1 MTGKIFISHAHKDK
15 PVADKFVELLRLGC
29 ELTTNDIKYTS
40 DSSTGIRTGQKNFI
54 DDLLE
59 GIRTSPVVIF
69 LLSPNFY
76 NSVFCVSELGATW
89 GLDKEIYPILLPNFS
104 MNTVQDTLQVTQKGY
119 IDDKK
124 CLDDL
129 RDLILELYPQI
140 RSRTGEWGFR
150 RDQFLSEL
158 PSLIATLPKTDR
170 VDRREYEELQQS
182 YEAALA
188 ELKRKENERKFLSN
202 TIEQLKS
209 LKDAQQVQ
217 QLILSQ
223 SSDQEHFEDL
233 FNEVVGAFSNLPQIV
248 RKAIYEE
255 QIGEIFFAEQD
266 VYRGIRDREKAD
278 EALRSHYLSGYDGEP
293 RYKVR
298 QGNRKVKIA
307 LGKLSELD
315 EFLKKFKSDS
325 TFGQWFEDTYEVDI
339 DECLTNE
346 DFWKNYLYDKFEM

>member
-15 PVADKFVELLRLGC
+15 PVADKFVKLLRLGC

-129 RDLILELYPQI
+129 RAHLEI
-140 RSRTGEWGFR
+140 R
-150 RDQFLSEL
+150 LL
-158 PSLIATLPKTDR
+158 H
-170 VDRREYEELQQS
+170 V
-182 YEAALA
+182 
-188 ELKRKENERKFLSN
+188 
-202 TIEQLKS
+202 
-209 LKDAQQVQ
+209 
-217 QLILSQ
+217 
-223 SSDQEHFEDL
+223 
-233 FNEVVGAFSNLPQIV
+233 
-248 RKAIYEE
+248 
-255 QIGEIFFAEQD
+255 
-266 VYRGIRDREKAD
+266 
-278 EALRSHYLSGYDGEP
+278 
-293 RYKVR
+293 
-298 QGNRKVKIA
+298 
-307 LGKLSELD
+307 
-315 EFLKKFKSDS
+315 
-325 TFGQWFEDTYEVDI
+325 
-339 DECLTNE
+339 
-346 DFWKNYLYDKFEM
+346 